1 MLRQW
6 RRAALV
12 ALAGAAAVAAQLAA
26 TSPAQA
32 AAPAVTI
39 AATSKFPPVTHDVFV
54 LYHAG
59 AYATAKI
66 HGSISGATAGDV
78 AALYAQQFPYKK
90 PAVRLGSITLKAA
103 AATYSFTVTPTL
115 ATKYAVRLFASS
127 KATTLIASSRV
138 QNLYV
143 SNQQQIPPNS
153 AWNCS
158 HSVCRLTLPVDT
170 FVPAS
175 TLSTEIGKHVYPYF
189 AVNLGGAKTPPP
201 PKWLYLNGGHAKVTR
216 TSRISADEF
225 KYTIT
230 YSFTIG
236 NHSANPRINFC
247 TKDTESKD
255 GLGLPGSHGCG
266 ASRIP
271 ASQSYLG

>member
-127 KATTLIASSRV
+127 TATTPIASSRV

-143 SNQQQIPPNS
+143 SNEQLLTRGPQKCGRP
-153 AWNCS
+153 
-158 HSVCRLTLPVDT
+158 VCHETFPIDT
-170 FVPAS
+170 FVPPS
-175 TLSTEIGKHVYPYF
+175 TLSAEIGKHVYPYF
-189 AVNLGGAKTPPP
+189 AVNLSGSRIPPA
-201 PKWLYLNGGHAKVTR
+201 PKWLYLNAGHGKVTAAR
-216 TSRISADEF
+216 RISADEF

-236 NHSANPRINFC
+236 NNGYNWNWAFC
-247 TKDTESKD
+247 TKDTESRD
-255 GLGLPGSHGCG
+255 GLGLPGSHSCG

-271 ASQSYLG
+271 SSGPYLG